1 MPSDYNLIP
10 EHPTTED
17 VREFVSEQV
26 KDIFVRLAQDR
37 LLLQCD
43 MSPEQVLFPK
53 MPGMDQRYNDAITQ
67 LSRSFVEW
75 LNWNDK
81 VKIGKWGMP

>member
-26 KDIFVRLAQDR
+26 GDIFVRVAQDR
-37 LLLQCD
+37 LLLQSD
-43 MSPEQVLFPK
+43 MSPE
-53 MPGMDQRYNDAITQ
+53 MYERYNDAITQ

-75 LNWNDK
+75 LEANDV
-81 VKIGKWGMP
+81 VKIGKWGMEP

>member
-17 VREFVSEQV
+17 AREFISEQV
-26 KDIFVRLAQDR
+26 KDIFVRVAQDR
-37 LLLQCD
+37 LLLQSD
-43 MSPEQVLFPK
+43 MSPE
-53 MPGMDQRYNDAITQ
+53 MYERYNDAITQ

-75 LNWNDK
+75 LEVNDV

>member
-17 VREFVSEQV
+17 AREFISEQV
-26 KDIFVRLAQDR
+26 KDIFVRVAQDR

-43 MSPEQVLFPK
+43 VPTEMYE
-53 MPGMDQRYNDAITQ
+53 RYNDAITQ